1 MTSLEPSSTSDSR
14 ARLVAAGAILAVIA
28 GLLVLDR
35 AVAAIL
41 DAGYARSG
49 ASPLAQVRHAGADT
63 VVVGTS
69 TAKAAFV
76 PAHWPDK
83 LVNLAQDGQTVL
95 FSIAA
100 ARAMLEAPSVK
111 RIIVGIDPFDL
122 ASGLTNPAAARIW
135 RIAPLVATIPE
146 VAPLLRQ
153 TRPVTEAPVAL
164 ESWRYRGEVGKIIN
178 GLGKTDPP
186 PYRPLPSGQVRE
198 PQLNRAMPV
207 KASQMHASLEPYAAV
222 LRRLAGSPGRRIVL
236 VVTPAFMNARYD
248 LPEQAQLIAELRK
261 RLTGAPVCD
270 LMSIDTP
277 AIAAIRAS
285 RASFFDNI
293 HLSGEGAAAYS
304 REMARLVKEK
314 CSG

>member
-1 MTSLEPSSTSDSR
+1 MTNPAPSSISDFRSR
-14 ARLVAAGAILAVIA
+14 AVVAGVVLAVIA
-28 GLLVLDR
+28 GLLLLDR

-49 ASPLAQVRHAGADT
+49 ASPLAQVRHAGAHT

-69 TAKAAFV
+69 TGKAAFV
-76 PAHWPDK
+76 PRAWPDQ

-100 ARAMLEAPSVK
+100 ARAMLAAPTVK
-111 RIIVGIDPFDL
+111 RIIVAIDPFDL

-153 TRPVTEAPVAL
+153 TRSVTEAPVAL

-178 GLGKTDPP
+178 GLGKTEPP
-186 PYRPLPSGQVRE
+186 PYRPLPAGSLRE

-207 KASQMHASLEPYAAV
+207 KPHVLHPTLEPYAAV
-222 LRRLAGSPGRRIVL
+222 LRAIASVPGRRVVL
-236 VVTPAFMNARYD
+236 VVTPAFMNARFD

-261 RLTGAPVCD
+261 RLSGAPVCD

-277 AIAAIRAS
+277 ALKDIRS
-285 RASFFDNI
+285 KRANFYDNI
-293 HLSGEGAAAYS
+293 HLSGEGGAAYTA
-304 REMARLVKEK
+304 EMARLVRER
-314 CSG
+314 CH